1 MADMVNH
8 PSHYNQNDVETIDII
23 QQALTQEEF
32 VGFLKGNIIKY
43 LDRHEFK
50 NGEQDLEKAQWYS
63 NKLLDVMVVGE
74 HKGEFYPIPKKMKK
88 VLFHTYLIDEY
99 NHKSS
104 ALKHWKEYRDEL
116 SEGL

>member
-8 PSHYNQNDVETIDII
+8 PSHYNQNKLETIEII
-23 QQALTQEEF
+23 QQALTPEEF

-63 NKLLDVMVVGE
+63 RSKINICPYYLEE
-74 HKGEFYPIPKKMKK
+74 HKNYE
-88 VLFHTYLIDEY
+88 VDLY
-99 NHKSS
+99 NNDFTN
-104 ALKHWKEYRDEL
+104 AVKHWKEYRNEL